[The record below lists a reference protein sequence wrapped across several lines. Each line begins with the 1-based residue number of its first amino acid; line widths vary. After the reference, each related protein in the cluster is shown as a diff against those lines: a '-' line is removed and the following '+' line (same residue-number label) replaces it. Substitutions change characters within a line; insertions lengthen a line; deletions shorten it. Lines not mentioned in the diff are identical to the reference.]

1 MDFRRVH
8 CTSEDN
14 IQLLFSTLDQDF
26 IKDIPAR
33 FIHNMDEIGSTIGLG
48 SNHHVISPAELGRI
62 FIQDTAYRE

>member
-8 CTSEDN
+8 CTSEEN

-33 FIHNMDEIGSTIGLG
+33 FIHNVDEIGSTIGLG
-48 SNHHVISPAELGRI
+48 SNHHVIGPAELSRI